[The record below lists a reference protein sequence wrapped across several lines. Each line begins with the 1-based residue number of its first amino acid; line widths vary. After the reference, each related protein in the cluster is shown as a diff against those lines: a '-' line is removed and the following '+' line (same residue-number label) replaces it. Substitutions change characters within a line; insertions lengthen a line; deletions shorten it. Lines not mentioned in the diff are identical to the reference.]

1 MKNNKITNVVARR
14 VLDSR
19 GNPTIE
25 TELFLPNEIS
35 ARAIAPSGA
44 SSGKKEAIELRDNE
58 NIYNGLDVS
67 KAIKKINTKI
77 KKEIVGKSCLD
88 QESFDELLISI
99 DGTIN
104 KSKLGG
110 NSLIALSLANLK
122 LSAKLKKTPLF
133 KYLSKNNKQKLIIPR
148 PEIQIFGGGAHA
160 QNSLSFQDFLIY
172 FPNSRDINFVF
183 QSVHSILY
191 EIKKILLKKKKFSGY
206 ADEGGFWPNFKKYQ
220 NILEIINEGIYL
232 SKLRINKDVSLSIDF
247 AANQFFIKNK
257 YNVDGK
263 LLTDNEYT
271 KELLSINRG
280 YNVTLFEDPYAET
293 EIDSYKKLH
302 KLCKNKFVV
311 IGDDLTATNEKVLKS
326 LNVENLI
333 EGIVIKPNQCG
344 TITET
349 IKALNYSREKKL
361 MTILSA
367 RSGDTEESFL
377 SHLAVGW
384 QTDMIKVGSLSRS
397 ERTAKWNELLRIKE
411 KIK

>member
-1 MKNNKITNVVARR
+1 MKNSTITNVVARR

-35 ARAIAPSGA
+35 ARAIAPSGV
-44 SSGKKEAIELRDNE
+44 SSGKKEAVELRDNT
-58 NIYNGLDVS
+58 NTYNGLDVS

-99 DGTIN
+99 DGTKN
-104 KSKLGG
+104 KNKLGG
-110 NSLIALSLANLK
+110 NSLVALSLANLK
-122 LSAKLKKTPLF
+122 LSAKLTKTPLF
-133 KYLSKNNKQKLIIPR
+133 KQLSQNNKQQLKIPR

-160 QNSLSFQDFLIY
+160 QNSISFQDFLIY

-271 KELLSINRG
+271 KELLSINTG

-397 ERTAKWNELLRIKE
+397 ERTSKWNELLRISE

>member
-44 SSGKKEAIELRDNE
+44 SSGKKEAIELRDNT

-271 KELLSINRG
+271 KELLSINTG

-397 ERTAKWNELLRIKE
+397 ERTAKWNELLRINE

>member
-1 MKNNKITNVVARR
+1 
-14 VLDSR
+14 
-19 GNPTIE
+19 
-25 TELFLPNEIS
+25 
-35 ARAIAPSGA
+35 
-44 SSGKKEAIELRDNE
+44 
-58 NIYNGLDVS
+58 
-67 KAIKKINTKI
+67 
-77 KKEIVGKSCLD
+77 
-88 QESFDELLISI
+88 
-99 DGTIN
+99 
-104 KSKLGG
+104 
-110 NSLIALSLANLK
+110 
-122 LSAKLKKTPLF
+122 PLF

-349 IKALNYSREKKL
+349 I
-361 MTILSA
+361 
-367 RSGDTEESFL
+367 
-377 SHLAVGW
+377 
-384 QTDMIKVGSLSRS
+384 
-397 ERTAKWNELLRIKE
+397 
-411 KIK
+411 

>member
-44 SSGKKEAIELRDNE
+44 SSGKKEAIELRDNA

>member
-1 MKNNKITNVVARR
+1 MKNSTITNVIARR

-25 TELFLPNEIS
+25 TELFLPNGIS

-44 SSGKKEAIELRDNE
+44 SFGKKEAIELRDNT
-58 NIYNGLDVS
+58 NTYNGLDVS

-220 NILEIINEGIYL
+220 DILEIINEGIYL

-263 LLTDNEYT
+263 LLTKNEYT
-271 KELLSINRG
+271 KELLSINRD

-293 EIDSYKKLH
+293 EINSYKKLK
-302 KLCKNKFVV
+302 KLCKNKFII
-311 IGDDLTATNEKVLKS
+311 IGDDLTVTNEKILKS
-326 LNVENLI
+326 LNVEDLI
-333 EGIVIKPNQCG
+333 EGIIIKPNQCG

-397 ERTAKWNELLRIKE
+397 ERTAKWNELLRINE

>member
-397 ERTAKWNELLRIKE
+397 ERTAKWNELLRINE

>member
-25 TELFLPNEIS
+25 AELFLPNEIS

-44 SSGKKEAIELRDNE
+44 SSGKKEAIELRDNT

-271 KELLSINRG
+271 KELLSINTG

-397 ERTAKWNELLRIKE
+397 ERTAKWNELIRINE

>member
-1 MKNNKITNVVARR
+1 MKNSKITNVFARR

-44 SSGKKEAIELRDNE
+44 SSGKKEAIELRDNT
-58 NIYNGLDVS
+58 NSFNGLDVS
-67 KAIKKINTKI
+67 KAIKKINTEI
-77 KKEIVGKSCLD
+77 KKEIVGRSCLD
-88 QESFDELLISI
+88 QESFDELLISK

-133 KYLSKNNKQKLIIPR
+133 QYLSQNNKKQLKIPR

-172 FPNSRDINFVF
+172 FPNSEDINFVF

-220 NILEIINEGIYL
+220 DILEIINEGIYL
-232 SKLRINKDVSLSIDF
+232 SKLKINKDVSLSIDF
-247 AANQFFIKNK
+247 AANQFFTKNT

-263 LLTDNEYT
+263 LLTKNEYT
-271 KELLSINRG
+271 KELLSINRD

-302 KLCKNKFVV
+302 KLCKNKFIV
-311 IGDDLTATNEKVLKS
+311 IGDDLTVTNEKILRS
-326 LNVENLI
+326 LNVEDLI
-333 EGIVIKPNQCG
+333 EGIIIKPNQCG

-361 MTILSA
+361 MIILSA

-397 ERTAKWNELLRIKE
+397 ERTAKWNELIRINE